1 LPHLAPP
8 TADDRP
14 VLDYFHKQAVLMLR
28 SAVAGGSYDATTI
41 EANEAFA
48 PLRGRADFDALL
60 GELRRKPAGK

>member
-1 LPHLAPP
+1 
-8 TADDRP
+8 
-14 VLDYFHKQAVLMLR
+14 MLR